1 MDDPGSGLEQAGV
14 SSYRY
19 LRDAIV
25 FVAIR
30 AFAGILLGLLAI
42 WLFTHCCGHPSEF
55 FP

>member
-1 MDDPGSGLEQAGV
+1 MTDF
-14 SSYRY
+14 RY

-42 WLFTHCCGHPSEF
+42 WLFTHCCAHPSGAF
-55 FP
+55 S